1 MGWYDSFSKPI
12 NSTTGVGVV
21 SGPSTGSLI
30 AEIDSSQ
37 LGTNNYDSNKQALF
51 RVTWIV
57 GADTNATWQLEQVP
71 STALATSTNPTTI
84 IVKSPSAQ
92 SAQYVTNHVLGVND
106 RLRVRLLSTVANV
119 AATIQAEPIT

>member
-1 MGWYDSFSKPI
+1 MGWYDLGNKPI

-30 AEIDSSQ
+30 AEIDSTQ
-37 LGTNNYDSNKQALF
+37 LGTNNYEPNKQQLF

-71 STALATSTNPTTI
+71 STATVTSTNPTTI

-92 SAQYVTNHVLGVND
+92 SAQYVTNHVLGIND